1 MPFCG
6 KKGKP
11 EMAENTVRLALCDLA
26 PDWDPRDNYLTRA
39 IVHAGW
45 TIEFCASPQDRP
57 DFVLCGTFGHDFLR
71 YDCCRIQ
78 FSGEDSW
85 PDLNLYDYAMGFALL
100 DYDGRYLRLPLYA
113 MRDTWAPA
121 LAKHTLPDAEFLSR
135 KKFCNFVVSNDFSTE
150 RNEFF
155 EALNAH
161 RPVDSGGGYKNNIGG
176 PVADKLAFQKA
187 YKFSIAYENSRGPGY
202 CTEKIVDAFAAGTVP
217 IYWGDPLVKQEFN
230 PDAFLCA
237 DDYPDTD
244 ALIAAIDAVD
254 RDRDAYLAL
263 CHAPILAP
271 GGGSRAQRYVTDAP
285 CGQFLCGIFA
295 KGPHLRRNRSCWGT
309 IYEGDWNYYLRLAG
323 EAQKPKTLM
332 QKLFGRS

>member
-1 MPFCG
+1 
-6 KKGKP
+6 
-11 EMAENTVRLALCDLA
+11 MAENTVRLALCDLA

-39 IVHAGW
+39 IAHAGW

-254 RDRDAYLAL
+254 RDRDA
-263 CHAPILAP
+263 
-271 GGGSRAQRYVTDAP
+271 
-285 CGQFLCGIFA
+285 
-295 KGPHLRRNRSCWGT
+295 
-309 IYEGDWNYYLRLAG
+309 
-323 EAQKPKTLM
+323 
-332 QKLFGRS
+332 